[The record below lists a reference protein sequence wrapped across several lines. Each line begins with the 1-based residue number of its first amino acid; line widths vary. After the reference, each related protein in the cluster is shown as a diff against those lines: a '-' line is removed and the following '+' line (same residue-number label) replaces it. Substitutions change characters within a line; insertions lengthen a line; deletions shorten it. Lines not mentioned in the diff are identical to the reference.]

1 MLALGLPRLVVL
13 VSLRLVSLVARRLD
27 SLDVEVLREVP
38 LALPRLQDSLHRVLL
53 RVLSSRLRASSLQD
67 KDEDSLRRD
76 SDGDLIVGR
85 KNNMATFE
93 LSTAN

>member
-1 MLALGLPRLVVL
+1 MLVLVLPRRVVL
-13 VSLRLVSLVARRLD
+13 VSLQLVSLVARRRD
-27 SLDVEVLREVP
+27 SLGAEVPREVP
-38 LALPRLQDSLHRVLL
+38 LALPRLQDSPHRVLL
-53 RVLSSRLRASSLQD
+53 LVLSNRLRASSLRD
-67 KDEDSLRRD
+67 KDEDSLRQD